1 VKRDIGAVFASY
13 GITDRLD
20 VGIAIPVL
28 RVALDATVDSTILRL
43 GTATDPTIHRF
54 PTGDGTHLSKSA
66 SGSATGIGDVL
77 LRGKYLVLPAEGGGL
92 AAGIDFRLPTGDEA
106 NLLGTGGTQTKLY
119 LIAAGGTE
127 RMAPHVN
134 VGYTFSHGDSA
145 TAQPDELNYVG
156 GIDVAASRLLTVAF
170 DVVGRTLRKAGR
182 LALTDTVFNPNPPI
196 GVTSVTF
203 SQFSLQPDANLNQVL
218 GAVGVK
224 YNITKTLL
232 LNANVLF
239 PMTNSGLRPNVTP
252 VIGFDYSIQ

>member
-1 VKRDIGAVFASY
+1 M
-13 GITDRLD
+13 
-20 VGIAIPVL
+20 
-28 RVALDATVDSTILRL
+28 
-43 GTATDPTIHRF
+43 
-54 PTGDGTHLSKSA
+54 
-66 SGSATGIGDVL
+66 

-92 AAGIDFRLPTGDEA
+92 AAGIDLRLPTGDEA
-106 NLLGTGGTQTKLY
+106 NLLGTGGPQTKLY

-145 TAQPDELNYVG
+145 NAQPDEFNCVG

-232 LNANVLF
+232 LNA
-239 PMTNSGLRPNVTP
+239 TCCSR
-252 VIGFDYSIQ
+252 